1 MKTQP
6 QQTDINPDTL
16 QRPEGNDLLS
26 NYTYHDAGEAYLTGR
41 LNERGFLIEEWGLDD
56 RYNDDGLVFDNKMD
70 LRLWEPLDGQM
81 APPQNAPDK
90 LGSREANST
99 EYVGASEQFD
109 LGTNSGVWEL
119 RGVADVKT
127 KTNEDWFGVFN
138 LRHLTHYAQWAEWYE
153 NVPVFIY
160 FTMVDGEDKRVHAPN
175 GLVEVPSEWDFEAL
189 ADHYNRDSSFSLSYE
204 ELTDH
209 ANRCPIV
216 GRAFTA
222 PDRNIVVS
230 VADEVDSPQTV
241 GDLL

>member
-1 MKTQP
+1 
-6 QQTDINPDTL
+6 
-16 QRPEGNDLLS
+16 
-26 NYTYHDAGEAYLTGR
+26 
-41 LNERGFLIEEWGLDD
+41 
-56 RYNDDGLVFDNKMD
+56 
-70 LRLWEPLDGQM
+70 
-81 APPQNAPDK
+81 
-90 LGSREANST
+90 
-99 EYVGASEQFD
+99 
-109 LGTNSGVWEL
+109 
-119 RGVADVKT
+119 
-127 KTNEDWFGVFN
+127 
-138 LRHLTHYAQWAEWYE
+138 
-153 NVPVFIY
+153 
-160 FTMVDGEDKRVHAPN
+160 MVDGEDKRVHAPN